1 MTLLQRVRSAIRGL
15 GNALPTGLSL
25 ARALLGQTTA
35 LALLLFC
42 YLVFLRPLNE
52 DQSAYMLAFYG
63 LSGLSLAVQASLMM
77 ASRAALGQRFVGLRA
92 LGIDR
97 QRWAWGPALRW
108 WGLSL
113 FTLLFL
119 PASFGLIVGLFFG
132 ENDLD
137 AANSATR
144 LVGALGLLVGLW
156 VQTHFLPFFLR
167 RAFGDREI
175 GLGQAWHLL
184 STAQSLLWLC
194 KLAVALAPAIILAL
208 LWPEAEL
215 AVLLL
220 AWGGVAL
227 FSAHCAA
234 ELERWHPRPVG
245 VKICGVRTAEIV
257 ETAII
262 AGADMLGFV
271 FVKESPRY
279 LTPQQAAPLVAQAKG
294 RSLCVGLT
302 AERDVQNLQ
311 ALLDEVPLDLL
322 QIHAPLEPHELK
334 ALTLTL
340 GLPIIPVVQV
350 AQASDLRRAR
360 AYSGLAPLVL
370 FDTAPPDQSNIS
382 GGNGI
387 PFDASWLS
395 RHEGVPAMLAGG
407 LTPETVRRA
416 IQRSGAQAVDV
427 SSGVEQQRGVKDP
440 ARIRA
445 FLAAAKGV
453 RLA

>member
-1 MTLLQRVRSAIRGL
+1 M
-15 GNALPTGLSL
+15 
-25 ARALLGQTTA
+25 
-35 LALLLFC
+35 
-42 YLVFLRPLNE
+42 
-52 DQSAYMLAFYG
+52 
-63 LSGLSLAVQASLMM
+63 
-77 ASRAALGQRFVGLRA
+77 
-92 LGIDR
+92 
-97 QRWAWGPALRW
+97 
-108 WGLSL
+108 
-113 FTLLFL
+113 
-119 PASFGLIVGLFFG
+119 
-132 ENDLD
+132 
-137 AANSATR
+137 
-144 LVGALGLLVGLW
+144 
-156 VQTHFLPFFLR
+156 
-167 RAFGDREI
+167 
-175 GLGQAWHLL
+175 
-184 STAQSLLWLC
+184 
-194 KLAVALAPAIILAL
+194 
-208 LWPEAEL
+208 
-215 AVLLL
+215 LLL

-257 ETAII
+257 ETAIT

-302 AERDVQNLQ
+302 AERDVQSLQ

-322 QIHAPLEPHELK
+322 QIHTLEPRELK

-350 AQASDLRRAR
+350 AQASDLRAR
-360 AYSGLAPLVL
+360 APIAACWHRWCSLTQHRPLSPTSLAV
-370 FDTAPPDQSNIS
+370 T
-382 GGNGI
+382 G

-407 LTPETVRRA
+407 LTPETVRLA

-445 FLAAAKGV
+445 FLPPLRACGSPNFRA
-453 RLA
+453 